1 MGAIVNVAVYAPKFR
16 IDKPPGLTRG
26 EARNVSGSEL
36 LLVPNY
42 TKIEPINRLKIVL
55 VGGRTAG
62 WLTAAFLQNQLPH
75 TTNRNVDITVIEAED
90 IPTVGVGEA
99 TIPSI
104 RQTLAACGI
113 EEHVFLKNCGAT
125 FKHGIEFNNW
135 RSDPNKDGANSYFHP
150 FGDQIMVAGKDAT
163 WQWLQLP
170 QEQRAAYAE
179 QFSVQAEIA
188 RSGQS
193 PKGFS
198 DKPYDGALAYAYHLD
213 AGKLAQFLKTT
224 CKERGVCHKVQKVL
238 EVVRNGEEIEKL
250 LLDNGEHIDADLYV
264 DCTGFAARLINSDK
278 ENNFHSLSDILFV
291 DRAVVTRIENES
303 LADVI
308 GYTKSTAQSSGW
320 IWDIA
325 LQDRRGVGHVYSSRY
340 IDDDAAKAELA
351 AYVRQPVETLETR
364 RLDMRIGYHDR
375 QWRGNCVAIG
385 LSSGFLEPLESTGIY
400 LIEMANWAM
409 LEYVPRY
416 IAGAKPQESY
426 NRILHNH
433 YTNIADFLKM
443 HYCLSQRRDTP
454 FWRDNCDPATIPE
467 SLQIKLAIWKGA
479 VPSIYDFHSTTQCF
493 SATNYKFILYGMAH
507 DAPENKR
514 SEPDIRVTNMID
526 DLTQR
531 RSKLRDFVMRDTVP
545 NASYFA
551 ALQNL

>member
-1 MGAIVNVAVYAPKFR
+1 MPSFTKM
-16 IDKPPGLTRG
+16 
-26 EARNVSGSEL
+26 E
-36 LLVPNY
+36 PN
-42 TKIEPINRLKIVL
+42 NRLKIVI
-55 VGGRTAG
+55 VGGGTAG

-75 TTNRNVDITVIEAED
+75 TTNRLVDITVIEAED

-113 EEHVFLKNCGAT
+113 EEHVFLKTCGAT

-135 RSDPNKDGANSYFHP
+135 RSDPSKGSGSSKGNDPSKGNDSSKDGANSYFHP

-188 RSGQS
+188 RSGRS

-238 EVVRNGEEIEKL
+238 EVVRNGEEIESL
-250 LLDNGEHIDADLYV
+250 RLDNGAQIDADLFV

-278 ENNFHSLSDILFV
+278 QNDFHSLSDILFV
-291 DRAVVTRIENES
+291 DRAVVTRVENES

-308 GYTKSTAQSSGW
+308 GYTKSTAQSAGW

-351 AYVRQPVETLETR
+351 AYLGQPAETLETR
-364 RLDMRIGYHDR
+364 RLDMRIGYHEQ

-416 IAGAKPQESY
+416 ITGAKPQASY

-433 YTNIADFLKM
+433 YNNIADFLKM
-443 HYCLSQRRDTP
+443 HYCLSTRRDTP
-454 FWRDNCDPATIPE
+454 FWRDNCDPATIPQT
-467 SLQIKLAIWKGA
+467 LQDKLAIWQGA

-493 SATNYKFILYGMAH
+493 SATNYKFVFYGMEQA
-507 DAPENKR
+507 ASENNI
-514 SEPDIRVTNMID
+514 SEPDMRVTNMMQ
-526 DLTQR
+526 DLTER
-531 RSKLRDFVMRDTVP
+531 RSKLLDFVMRDTVP

-551 ALQNL
+551 ALQQL

>member
-1 MGAIVNVAVYAPKFR
+1 VPSQPT
-16 IDKPPGLTRG
+16 DT
-26 EARNVSGSEL
+26 EANRV
-36 LLVPNY
+36 
-42 TKIEPINRLKIVL
+42 KICI
-55 VGGRTAG
+55 VGGGTAG

-75 TTNRNVDITVIEAED
+75 TVGRVVDITLIEAED

-113 EEHVFLKNCGAT
+113 EEHIFLKECGAT
-125 FKHGIEFNNW
+125 FKQGIEFINW
-135 RSDPNKDGANSYFHP
+135 RDDPKIAGTNSYFHP
-150 FGDQIMVAGKDAT
+150 FGEQIMVAGKDAT

-170 QEQRAAYAE
+170 PESRAAYAD

-188 RSGQS
+188 RAGQS

-213 AGKLAQFLKTT
+213 AGKLAQFLKNMA
-224 CKERGVCHKVQKVL
+224 KGRGVTHKVQKVV
-238 EVVRNGEEIEKL
+238 EIVREGDDISSIH
-250 LLDNGEHIDADLYV
+250 LDNGEQVTADIFV

-278 ENNFHSLSDILFV
+278 QNGFNSLSDTLFV
-291 DRAVVTRIENES
+291 DRAVVTRVDNKS
-303 LADVI
+303 LSDVI
-308 GYTKSTAQSSGW
+308 GYTKCTAQSAGW

-351 AYVRQPVETLETR
+351 AYLKKPVESVESR
-364 RLDMRIGYHDR
+364 RLDMRIGYHDQ
-375 QWRGNCVAIG
+375 QWRGNTVAIG

-409 LEYVPRY
+409 LEYAPRY
-416 IAGAKPQESY
+416 LAGAKPHASY

-443 HYCLSQRRDTP
+443 HYCLSTRRDSA
-454 FWRDNCDPATIPE
+454 FWRDNCDPATIPQ
-467 SLQIKLAIWKGA
+467 SLQDNLAIWGSA
-479 VPSIYDFHSTTQCF
+479 VPSVYDFNSTTQCF
-493 SATNYKFILYGMAH
+493 SATNYKFVLYGMGLPGSADKGVTPSAH
-507 DAPENKR
+507 VAPMMQE
-514 SEPDIRVTNMID
+514 
-526 DLTQR
+526 LAQR
-531 RSKLRDFVMRDTVP
+531 RSKLRDFVVRDTVP
-545 NASYFA
+545 NAAYFE
-551 ALQNL
+551 ALQRL

>member
-1 MGAIVNVAVYAPKFR
+1 MSKSDADQAVAIV
-16 IDKPPGLTRG
+16 I
-26 EARNVSGSEL
+26 
-36 LLVPNY
+36 
-42 TKIEPINRLKIVL
+42 
-55 VGGRTAG
+55 VGGGTAG

-75 TTNRNVDITVIEAED
+75 TLNRPVAITVIEAED

-113 EEHVFLKNCGAT
+113 EEHLFLKNCGAT
-125 FKHGIEFNNW
+125 FKQGIEFINW
-135 RSDPNKDGANSYFHP
+135 RDDPQERGTNSYFHP
-150 FGDQIMVAGKDAT
+150 FGDQIMVAGRDAT

-170 QEQRAAYAE
+170 PDERGAYAE

-188 RSGQS
+188 RSGRA
-193 PKGFS
+193 PKSFT

-213 AGKLAQFLKTT
+213 AGKLAQFLKTLS
-224 CKERGVCHKVQKVL
+224 KGRGVCHKVQKV
-238 EVVRNGEEIEKL
+238 VAIERDGDDISAL
-250 LLDNGEHIDADLYV
+250 RLDNDERIVADLFV

-278 ENNFHSLSDILFV
+278 QNTFNSLSGTLFV
-291 DRAVVTRIENES
+291 DRAVVTRVENDS

-308 GYTKSTAQSSGW
+308 GYTKSTAQSAGW

-325 LQDRRGVGHVYSSRY
+325 LQDRRGLGHVYSSRY

-351 AYVRQPVETLETR
+351 AYVRQPVEELETR
-364 RLDMRIGYHDR
+364 RLDMRIGYHDQ

-409 LEYVPRY
+409 LEFVPRY
-416 IAGAKPQESY
+416 LGGAQPQASY

-433 YTNIADFLKM
+433 YDNIADFLKL
-443 HYCLSQRRDTP
+443 HYCLSNRRDTA
-454 FWRDNCDPATIPE
+454 FWRDNCDTATIPP
-467 SLQIKLAIWKGA
+467 SLQANLASWESA

-493 SATNYKFILYGMAH
+493 SATNYKFVLYGMGWAG
-507 DAPENKR
+507 AGSGSPEPGGQV
-514 SEPDIRVTNMID
+514 SAMMQE
-526 DLTQR
+526 LAQR
-531 RSKLRDFVMRDTVP
+531 RSRLRDFVQRDTVA
-545 NASYFA
+545 NLAYFE
-551 ALQNL
+551 ALQKL

>member
-1 MGAIVNVAVYAPKFR
+1 MDKHSNSEASDPLTIV
-16 IDKPPGLTRG
+16 I
-26 EARNVSGSEL
+26 
-36 LLVPNY
+36 
-42 TKIEPINRLKIVL
+42 
-55 VGGRTAG
+55 VGGGTAG

-75 TTNRNVDITVIEAED
+75 TLNRPVNITVIEAED

-125 FKHGIEFNNW
+125 FKQGIEFINW
-135 RSDPNKDGANSYFHP
+135 RDTPNEGEGNSYFHP

-170 QEQRAAYAE
+170 EHQRAAYAE
-179 QFSVQAEIA
+179 QFSVQAEAA
-188 RSGQS
+188 RSGQA
-193 PKGFS
+193 PKNFK

-213 AGKLAQFLKTT
+213 AGKLAQFLKTLS
-224 CKERGVCHKVQKVL
+224 KQRGALHKVQKVV
-238 EVVRNGEEIEKL
+238 EVERRGEVIDAL
-250 LLDNGEHIDADLYV
+250 RLDNNERIKADLFI

-278 ENNFHSLSDILFV
+278 QNDFNSLSDTLFV
-291 DRAVVTRIENES
+291 DRAVVTRVENDS

-308 GYTKSTAQSSGW
+308 GYTKSTAQSAGW

-351 AYVRQPVETLETR
+351 AYVKQPVETLETR
-364 RLDMRIGYHDR
+364 RLDMRIGYHDQ

-409 LEYVPRY
+409 LEFVPRY
-416 IAGAKPQESY
+416 LAGAQPQSSY

-433 YTNIADFLKM
+433 YRNIADFLKM
-443 HYCLSQRRDTP
+443 HYCLSNRRDTA
-454 FWRDNCDPATIPE
+454 FWRDNCDPATIPQ
-467 SLQIKLAIWKGA
+467 SLQTNLATWKSA

-493 SATNYKFILYGMAH
+493 SATNYKFVLYGMGWA
-507 DAPENKR
+507 DEAGAV
-514 SEPDIRVTNMID
+514 SEPSAMVIGMMQE
-526 DLTQR
+526 LAQR
-531 RSKLRDFVMRDTVP
+531 RSRLRDFVLRDTVS
-545 NASYFA
+545 NAAYFEA
-551 ALQNL
+551 IQKL

>member
-1 MGAIVNVAVYAPKFR
+1 MRKAEADRAVAIV
-16 IDKPPGLTRG
+16 I
-26 EARNVSGSEL
+26 
-36 LLVPNY
+36 
-42 TKIEPINRLKIVL
+42 
-55 VGGRTAG
+55 VGGGTAG
-62 WLTAAFLQNQLPH
+62 WLSAAFLQNQLPH
-75 TTNRNVDITVIEAED
+75 TLNRPVNITVIEAED

-104 RQTLAACGI
+104 RQTLAACGV

-125 FKHGIEFNNW
+125 FKQGIEFINW
-135 RSDPNKDGANSYFHP
+135 RDDPKERGANSYFHP
-150 FGDQIMVAGKDAT
+150 FGDQIMVAGRDAT

-170 QEQRAAYAE
+170 LEQRAAYAA

-188 RSGQS
+188 RSGRA
-193 PKGFS
+193 PKNFT

-213 AGKLAQFLKTT
+213 AGKLAQFLKTLS
-224 CKERGVCHKVQKVL
+224 KARGVCHKVQKV
-238 EVVRNGEEIEKL
+238 VEIERSGEDICAL
-250 LLDNGEHIDADLYV
+250 RLDNDERIEADLFV

-278 ENNFHSLSDILFV
+278 QNGFNSLSGTLFV
-291 DRAVVTRIENES
+291 DRAVVTRVENDS

-308 GYTKSTAQSSGW
+308 GYTKSTAQSAGW

-325 LQDRRGVGHVYSSRY
+325 LQDRRGLGHVYSSRY

-351 AYVRQPVETLETR
+351 AYVQQPVETLETR
-364 RLDMRIGYHDR
+364 RLDMRIGYHDQ

-416 IAGAKPQESY
+416 LGGAQPQASY

-433 YTNIADFLKM
+433 FDNITDFLKM
-443 HYCLSQRRDTP
+443 HYCLSNRRDTA
-454 FWRDNCDPATIPE
+454 FWRDNCDIATIPE
-467 SLQIKLAIWKGA
+467 SLQANLATWKSA

-493 SATNYKFILYGMAH
+493 SATNYKFVLYGMGSRGAATH
-507 DAPENKR
+507 T
-514 SEPDIRVTNMID
+514 SEPSGYVSRTMRE
-526 DLTQR
+526 LTER
-531 RSKLRDFVMRDTVP
+531 RSKLRDFVLRDTVP
-545 NASYFA
+545 TTAYFE
-551 ALQNL
+551 ALQKL

>member
-1 MGAIVNVAVYAPKFR
+1 MNHHSKSETNDTIAVVVA
-16 IDKPPGLTRG
+16 
-26 EARNVSGSEL
+26 
-36 LLVPNY
+36 
-42 TKIEPINRLKIVL
+42 
-55 VGGRTAG
+55 GGGTAG

-75 TTNRNVDITVIEAED
+75 TINRQVVITVIEAED

-113 EEHVFLKNCGAT
+113 EEHIFLKKCGAT
-125 FKHGIEFNNW
+125 FKHGIEFINW
-135 RSDPNKDGANSYFHP
+135 KNAPKDGQKDGQGNSYFHP
-150 FGDQIMVAGKDAT
+150 FGDQIMVSGKDAT

-170 QEQRAAYAE
+170 PEQRAAYAD

-188 RSGQS
+188 RNSQA

-198 DKPYDGALAYAYHLD
+198 DAAYDGALAYAYHLD
-213 AGKLAQFLKTT
+213 AGKLAQYLKELS
-224 CKERGVCHKVQKVL
+224 KERGVCHKVQKVVAV
-238 EVVRNGEEIEKL
+238 ERDGDIINAIQ
-250 LLDNGEHIDADLYV
+250 LDNDERIKADIFV

-278 ENNFHSLSDILFV
+278 QNGFRSLSDILFV

-303 LADVI
+303 LSDVI
-308 GYTKSTAQSSGW
+308 GYTKSTAQSAGW

-340 IDDDAAKAELA
+340 VDDDTAKAELA
-351 AYVRQPVETLETR
+351 TYVKQPAATLETR
-364 RLDMRIGYHDR
+364 RLDMRIGYHDQ

-409 LEYVPRY
+409 LEFVPRY
-416 IAGAKPQESY
+416 LSGAQPQAGY

-443 HYCLSQRRDTP
+443 HYCLSNRRDTA
-454 FWRDNCDPATIPE
+454 FWRDNCDPATIPQ
-467 SLQIKLAIWKGA
+467 SLQDNLANWREA
-479 VPSIYDFHSTTQCF
+479 VPSVYDFSSTTQCF
-493 SATNYKFILYGMAH
+493 SATNYKFVLYGMGLP
-507 DAPENKR
+507 DANTR
-514 SEPDIRVTNMID
+514 ANIASAQVDAMMD
-526 DLTQR
+526 GLAQR
-531 RSKLRDFVMRDTVP
+531 RAKLRDFVMRDTVS
-545 NASYFA
+545 NAAYFT
-551 ALQNL
+551 ALQKL